1 MVDSSEQYVVHEEK
15 GEGSVFLKK
24 KKEEREKKS
33 VLCNL
38 VFQDED
44 LWVAS
49 SHTDT
54 DSSGPCTG

>member
-1 MVDSSEQYVVHEEK
+1 MSSTLCMRRK
-15 GEGSVFLKK
+15 GKGDFLK
-24 KKEEREKKS
+24 EEERIEREKKS